1 MEIKVVD
8 VQSHVFPKD
17 YAELLCK
24 SKSKVRGTKI
34 TENKYAVDY
43 FNGMYKTNINLFQ
56 MRYKISYVY
65 VTTKILYYYKISCR
79 YFN

>member
-43 FNGMYKTNINLFQ
+43 FDGLYTFYMDLGKYGSDL
-56 MRYKISYVY
+56 
-65 VTTKILYYYKISCR
+65 ILEKMEKGLILD
-79 YFN
+79 

>member
-34 TENKYAVDY
+34 TENKYAVDH
-43 FNGMYKTNINLFQ
+43 FLMACT
-56 MRYKISYVY
+56 RS
-65 VTTKILYYYKISCR
+65 T
-79 YFN
+79 

>member
-34 TENKYAVDY
+34 TEKKKDTRIKRCETIFVK
-43 FNGMYKTNINLFQ
+43 FNTE
-56 MRYKISYVY
+56 YKIY
-65 VTTKILYYYKISCR
+65 
-79 YFN
+79 

>member
-24 SKSKVRGTKI
+24 SKSKVGAQRLQKI
-34 TENKYAVDY
+34 NTQS
-43 FNGMYKTNINLFQ
+43 I
-56 MRYKISYVY
+56 
-65 VTTKILYYYKISCR
+65 ILMECIRST
-79 YFN
+79 